1 MSNQTLAP
9 ASDKL
14 LLLLSLVPFVLDR
27 KEVSVTEAATHFQRE
42 EAEIIRAVEMIA
54 CAGVPGDSR
63 SYSHLDLFDIDWD
76 LFENER
82 RITFWNTVA
91 LDNKPRFSAREASAL
106 LAGLQYLASHPAYA
120 ARSDVQE
127 LTAKLRQGTGA
138 GPSGRIVVNT
148 PAGEARLTTLSDSIE
163 AGVAVTL
170 TYHNKRGESGARTID
185 PLILES
191 RDALWYVR
199 AFCHTRQALR
209 TFRVDHMDDVALTE
223 SAQEDHTQLLTALS
237 SNLFEPSNDDIVVT
251 LECPVSAL
259 PLIADY
265 LPRGLKAPRGPQT
278 VTVEVPFAHYGSLTT
293 FVGAFSHVVRITGPA
308 TAQQSI
314 VDFAQRALARYS
326 SPSGAH

>member
-1 MSNQTLAP
+1 
-9 ASDKL
+9 
-14 LLLLSLVPFVLDR
+14 
-27 KEVSVTEAATHFQRE
+27 
-42 EAEIIRAVEMIA
+42 
-54 CAGVPGDSR
+54 
-63 SYSHLDLFDIDWD
+63 
-76 LFENER
+76 
-82 RITFWNTVA
+82 
-91 LDNKPRFSAREASAL
+91 
-106 LAGLQYLASHPAYA
+106 
-120 ARSDVQE
+120 
-127 LTAKLRQGTGA
+127 
-138 GPSGRIVVNT
+138 
-148 PAGEARLTTLSDSIE
+148 
-163 AGVAVTL
+163 VTL

-314 VDFAQRALARYS
+314 VDFAQKALARYS
-326 SPSGAH
+326 PPSGAH

>member
-1 MSNQTLAP
+1 M
-9 ASDKL
+9 
-14 LLLLSLVPFVLDR
+14 
-27 KEVSVTEAATHFQRE
+27 
-42 EAEIIRAVEMIA
+42 
-54 CAGVPGDSR
+54 
-63 SYSHLDLFDIDWD
+63 
-76 LFENER
+76 
-82 RITFWNTVA
+82 
-91 LDNKPRFSAREASAL
+91 
-106 LAGLQYLASHPAYA
+106 
-120 ARSDVQE
+120 
-127 LTAKLRQGTGA
+127 
-138 GPSGRIVVNT
+138 
-148 PAGEARLTTLSDSIE
+148 
-163 AGVAVTL
+163 AVTL
-170 TYHNKRGESGARTID
+170 TYHNKRGESGPRTID

-265 LPRGLKAPRGPQT
+265 LPRGLKAPRSGQT
-278 VTVEVPFAHYGSLTT
+278 VTAEVPFAHYGSLTT

-314 VDFAQRALARYS
+314 VDFAQKALARYS